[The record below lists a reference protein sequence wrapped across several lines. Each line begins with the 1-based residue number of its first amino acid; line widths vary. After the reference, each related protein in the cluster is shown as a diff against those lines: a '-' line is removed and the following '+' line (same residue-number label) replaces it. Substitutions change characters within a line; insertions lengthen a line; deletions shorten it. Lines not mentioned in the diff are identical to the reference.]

1 MKVTARERTTAGA
14 TLATLELQL
23 DAAIVTIAELIS
35 ARVEAGHDPAPALEA
50 FERGQVL
57 VLVDDRQFERLDE
70 EIVLAPDT
78 TVTFLRL
85 VPLAGG

>member
-1 MKVTARERTTAGA
+1 MKVTVRERTTAGA

-23 DAAIVTIAELIS
+23 DAAIVTVAELIR
-35 ARVEAGHDPAPALEA
+35 ARVQEGHDTEPALQA
-50 FERGQVL
+50 FERGRVL
-57 VLVDDRQFERLDE
+57 LLVDDRQVERLDE

-78 TVTFLRL
+78 TVTFLEL